1 MSVRNVVWQLELKGQ
16 QEDENEKKK
25 IYIAG
30 MVMAITLAACG
41 NTSKDVQNDTSGS
54 VDEKNSYK

>member
-1 MSVRNVVWQLELKGQ
+1 MRR
-16 QEDENEKKK
+16 KK

-54 VDEKNSYK
+54 VDEKKNSYK